1 MNLLIL
7 PLNLITTIMNTKF
20 LNSRFGSNLATFII
34 ISIGL
39 IIVPLATIL
48 VLIWRKLTKATYKS
62 LGLYKPNSLIK
73 TIAVGV
79 VLGIVLKL
87 FSATIF
93 MPLIG
98 YPPEGTGTFSFI
110 KESLTNALL
119 VCVYI
124 IIVAG
129 FCEEIV
135 FRGFFF
141 KQFETWFG
149 SSKGIKVTM
158 VIIGSLLFGIPHI
171 YQGFHGTM
179 NSIVIG
185 AIYGMVFFMN
195 KKNLWLVMISHATY
209 DLLATYIIYNGLTKT
224 ISTIFFN

>member
-1 MNLLIL
+1 MS
-7 PLNLITTIMNTKF
+7 TKF
-20 LNSRFGSNLATFII
+20 LNSRFGSNLSTFII

-39 IIVPLATIL
+39 IMVPIAAIL

-62 LGLYKPNSLIK
+62 LGLYKPTRIIK
-73 TIAVGV
+73 TIVIGV
-79 VLGIVLKL
+79 VLGILLKL

-98 YPPEGTGTFSFI
+98 YPSQGSGAFLFI
-110 KESLTNALL
+110 QESLTNALL
-119 VCVYI
+119 MSVYI

-141 KQFETWFG
+141 KRFESWFG
-149 SSKGIKVTM
+149 SSRRIKVTM

-171 YQGFHGTM
+171 YQGFHGAM

-185 AIYGMVFFMN
+185 AIYGMVYLMN

-224 ISTIFFN
+224 ISTLFFN

>member
-1 MNLLIL
+1 M
-7 PLNLITTIMNTKF
+7 
-20 LNSRFGSNLATFII
+20 NSRFGSNLSAFII

-39 IIVPLATIL
+39 IIVPIAAIL

-62 LGLYKPNSLIK
+62 LGLYKPSNMIK
-73 TIAVGV
+73 TIGVGI

-98 YPPEGTGTFSFI
+98 YPPEGTSAFSFI
-110 KESLTNALL
+110 KDSLTNALL
-119 VCVYI
+119 ACVYI

-141 KQFETWFG
+141 RQFEVWFG
-149 SSKGIKVTM
+149 SSTGTKVTM

-171 YQGFHGTM
+171 YQGFHGAM

-185 AIYGMVFFMN
+185 AIYGVVYLMN
-195 KKNLWLVMISHATY
+195 KKNIWLVMISHAVY
-209 DLLATYIIYNGLTKT
+209 DLLATYIIYNGLTKA
-224 ISTIFFN
+224 ISTVFFN

>member
-1 MNLLIL
+1 
-7 PLNLITTIMNTKF
+7 MNTKF
-20 LNSRFGSNLATFII
+20 LNSRFGLNLATFII

-39 IIVPLATIL
+39 IIVPIAAIL
-48 VLIWRKLTKATYKS
+48 VLIWRKFTKTTYKS
-62 LGLYKPNSLIK
+62 LGLYKPINIVK
-73 TIAVGV
+73 TIGVGV
-79 VLGIVLKL
+79 GLGILLKL

-98 YPPEGTGTFSFI
+98 YPPEGSGAFLFI

-119 VCVYI
+119 ACVYI

-141 KQFETWFG
+141 RQFETWFG

-158 VIIGSLLFGIPHI
+158 VIVGSLLFGIPHI
-171 YQGFHGTM
+171 YQGFHGAM

-185 AIYGMVFFMN
+185 AIYGIIFLMN
-195 KKNLWLVMISHATY
+195 KKNLWLVMISHAAY
-209 DLLATYIIYNGLTKT
+209 DLLAVYIIYNGLTKT
-224 ISTIFFN
+224 IATLFFN